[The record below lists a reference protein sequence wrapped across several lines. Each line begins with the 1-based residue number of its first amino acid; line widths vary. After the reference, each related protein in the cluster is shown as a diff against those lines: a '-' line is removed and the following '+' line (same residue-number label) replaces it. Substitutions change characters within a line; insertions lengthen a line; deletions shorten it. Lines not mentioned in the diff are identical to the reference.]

1 MKKRVFLSILL
12 TSFATL
18 FLTGSIM
25 ITVLYNDFSS
35 EKKQE
40 LKTDAIYIYKAYP
53 LTNLEY
59 LKEIGK
65 ESKSR
70 ITLVSENGDV
80 LYDNFAQSQTL
91 ENHKDRPEIAQALQN
106 GTGEAT
112 RNSETLSEK
121 TYYYAMKLDD
131 GNILRIATTTKSF
144 VGVLYKTAPIIIFI
158 ILISILGV
166 VIVARLLTKAIV
178 SPINKLNLDA
188 PLSNNEYDELSPLL
202 IRMDRQNK
210 KIDDQLK
217 KLTQKQKDFDF
228 ITDNMNEA
236 LVIFGGDGK
245 VLSANKSAAVMFSL
259 EDISNNSYLELCRD
273 ANYLDII
280 NSAFKGTQK
289 STKFNKNGRIYVL
302 SATPVK
308 GSAAVLFGVDITEK
322 EQAEKVRREFS
333 ANVSH
338 ELKTPLTS
346 IMGCAE
352 IMQNGLAKKEDFPH
366 FSEQIYNES
375 KRLLSL
381 IEDIINLSRLDEGD
395 FKNEFNQVRLK
406 DVCEK
411 AISALYKKAESK
423 KVSLSFDGEDITIN
437 GFEPTLFEMV
447 YNLCDNS
454 ITYNK
459 EGGTVKINLYNDEN
473 NKIILSVADNGI
485 GIEEKYKERV
495 FERFFRVDKSH
506 SKQTGGTGLGLS
518 IVKHAALMHDAEIE
532 IKSKVQEG
540 TEIKIIFNKA

>member
-1 MKKRVFLSILL
+1 
-12 TSFATL
+12 
-18 FLTGSIM
+18 
-25 ITVLYNDFSS
+25 
-35 EKKQE
+35 
-40 LKTDAIYIYKAYP
+40 
-53 LTNLEY
+53 
-59 LKEIGK
+59 
-65 ESKSR
+65 
-70 ITLVSENGDV
+70 
-80 LYDNFAQSQTL
+80 AQPQTL

-381 IEDIINLSRLDEGD
+381 IEDIINLSRLDEDD

-423 KVSLSFDGEDITIN
+423 KVLLSFDGEDITIN
-437 GFEPTLFEMV
+437 GFEPTLFEMI

-473 NKIILSVADNGI
+473 NKIILSVTDNGI